1 MYYVVVSEENSSF
14 TYYNKLNTLKL
25 AEEYKNLLIMYFRI
39 QRFRIRIRNNL
50 NKTHNMILTPLGID
64 VDLFQMIRD
73 LYNNSLTFEKF
84 QEYFY
89 NSQSRE

>member
-14 TYYNKLNTLKL
+14 TYYSKLNTLKL

-50 NKTHNMILTPLGID
+50 NKTHNMILTPLDID

-73 LYNNSLTFEKF
+73 LYNHSLTFEKF